1 MQKGA
6 KALSLDQIKQRL
18 NLCERLPTLPA
29 VAAELLNQF
38 RETEVNLH
46 KAAALIE
53 RDPALTASVLRFV
66 NSPYWGIRKEIKTIS
81 HAIALLGINAVHTLA
96 LSFSLVRGLREGG
109 RGGFDFNRY
118 WKRSLFCAAASRAF
132 GASKG
137 IPELENLFLA
147 GLLQDIGM
155 LALQALATNEYG
167 AISETAG
174 HDHSRLIELERRI
187 IGADHA
193 QIGSWLAEQWGL
205 PEEYIQAIKASHDPA
220 PRDCNTGFEQ
230 EIECVFLSSCLAE
243 IWLNKAEPANDRAW
257 QGLAGRTDEA
267 DLESIAAA
275 VEEWFSDLSD
285 LFQIPVEDSER
296 ASQILLE
303 AREQLAEVSLE
314 NLHRARQLDQERD
327 RLAAKNVELRKR
339 SYEDPLTGLH
349 NRAYFDDTLV
359 ELFRENAAQGKC
371 LSAVFCDIDHFKN
384 FNDRYGHKCGDEVLS
399 AVGKVIKEEIR
410 LSDFAVRYGG
420 DEFVLILPDADQER
434 ASKVA
439 TRIVDAVAKARIRS
453 ESGSSI
459 FITISAGCATHDSK
473 SLFESLSALCE
484 AADREL
490 RKMKRDRIGTR
501 AS

>member
-1 MQKGA
+1 MQEGA
-6 KALSLDQIKQRL
+6 KALSLNQIKERL
-18 NLCERLPTLPA
+18 KLCEKLPTLPA

-38 RETEVNLH
+38 REPEVNLH

-66 NSPYWGIRKEIKTIS
+66 NSPYWGIRNEIKTIS

-96 LSFSLVRGLREGG
+96 LSFSLVRGLREGDH
-109 RGGFDFNRY
+109 GGFDFNRY

-137 IPELENLFLA
+137 ILELENLFLA

-155 LALQALATNEYG
+155 LALQALATREYG

-174 HDHSRLIELERRI
+174 HDHSRLIELEQRI

-205 PEEYIQAIKASHDPA
+205 PEEYIEAIKASHDPA
-220 PRDCNTGFEQ
+220 PRDRHTGFEQ

-243 IWLNKAEPANDRAW
+243 IWLNTAEPANDRVW
-257 QGLAGRTDEA
+257 QKLSGRIDEA
-267 DLESIAAA
+267 ALESIAAA

-314 NLHRARQLDQERD
+314 NLNRARQLDQERD
-327 RLAAKNVELRKR
+327 RLAARNVELKKR
-339 SYEDPLTGLH
+339 SYEDPLTGLY
-349 NRAYFDDTLV
+349 NRAYFNDTLV
-359 ELFRENAAQGKC
+359 KRFLTSAAQGKC
-371 LSAVFCDIDHFKN
+371 LSAIFCDIDHFKR
-384 FNDRYGHKCGDEVLS
+384 FNDKYGHKCGDEVLS
-399 AVGKVIKEEIR
+399 AVGRVIQEEIR
-410 LSDFAVRYGG
+410 LSDFAVRFGG
-420 DEFVLILPDADQER
+420 DEFVLVLPDADQNL
-434 ASKVA
+434 ASRIA
-439 TRIVDAVAKARIRS
+439 ARIVKAVSQARIRS
-453 ESGSSI
+453 DSDSSI
-459 FITISAGCATHDSK
+459 FITISAGCATHDSERPY
-473 SLFESLSALCE
+473 ESLSALCE
-484 AADREL
+484 AADLEL
-490 RKMKRDRIGTR
+490 RKMKRDRVT
-501 AS
+501 S